1 MSGLIYLN
9 SVGLMNAWITGDP
22 DFSHYLSI
30 FKRYTDFSFETIEKT
45 FQGDIAFDSIITCD
59 IPTDEADVVTNL
71 TLSLELA
78 HDLNET
84 LLFNAYTFNVGT
96 RIIEYAELIM
106 GGQVIE
112 KITGDYINIHQIL
125 YNTPEIRDAYNNL
138 TVLTGYNS
146 FPSYGLYNR
155 NIKFMVDL
163 PFYFYRNTRLSIP
176 ICALNKHNIQI
187 RIKLGGK
194 RDVYVFYNSQ
204 LPDTKNVINASLLVR
219 YGFLSKPETD
229 FMKSVQLNHVITQL
243 QYSRIKIKHDAGNNP
258 KRMLLNFK
266 HPVKELYFFNK
277 GDSLGVGDIP
287 IKRATFKINGEILFD
302 EDGLYLM
309 YLQPY
314 YNHKRIA
321 DVGIGS
327 VSPNVCMYSFALEP
341 QNPEP
346 TGQIN
351 MSRIIHKEFI
361 VEFDDTD
368 FTWIYAPES
377 SFEIYAI
384 SYNILTFENGFCG
397 LKYM

>member
-9 SVGLMNAWITGDP
+9 SVGSMNVWITGDP

-45 FQGDIAFDSIITCD
+45 FHGDIAFGSIITCD
-59 IPTDEADVVTNL
+59 IPTDEADIVTNL
-71 TLSLELA
+71 TLSLELT
-78 HDLNET
+78 HDLFET
-84 LLFNAYTFNVGT
+84 ELFNAYTLNVGT

-112 KITGDYINIHQIL
+112 KITGDYINIHQVL
-125 YNTPEIRDAYNNL
+125 YNTPEVRSAYNNL
-138 TVLTGYNS
+138 SVLTGYNN

-155 NIKFMVDL
+155 NIIFMVDL

-176 ICALNKHNIQI
+176 ICALNKHNVQV
-187 RIKLGGK
+187 RIKLAEK
-194 RDVYVFYNSQ
+194 QRIYVSYNPQ
-204 LPDTKNVINASLLVR
+204 IPDTKKVIKASLFVR
-219 YGFLSKPETD
+219 YGFLSKPEIN

-243 QYSRIKIKHDAGNNP
+243 QYSHININHNDDENP
-258 KRMLLNFK
+258 KRMTLNFK
-266 HPVKELYFFNK
+266 NPVKELYFFNK
-277 GDSLGVGDIP
+277 AQDALTIGDIH
-287 IKRATFKINGEILFD
+287 IKHATFKINGEVLFD

-314 YNHKRIA
+314 YNHKRIS
-321 DVGIGS
+321 DLS
-327 VSPNVCMYSFALEP
+327 SLEPNICMYSFALEP

-351 MSRIIHKEFI
+351 MSRIIHKELI
-361 VEFDDTD
+361 VEFDDTN
-368 FTWIYAPES
+368 TYWINRAKS

-397 LKYM
+397 LKYI